1 MAAKTFIQELQLVSA
16 GNENGF
22 ILGQKMTCYNSVYPY
37 NIFPD
42 KELRR
47 IEFEPLTIFYGG
59 NGSGKTTLL
68 NILAEKLHLERSSPF
83 NSSAFF
89 SRYVAGCTVDA
100 RAIPAGSRIIT
111 SDDVTDFLLD
121 LRNLNSGIDIKR
133 DELLSTY
140 ALKRDASL
148 EFTSLADYD
157 AWKDGFDAKRLSK
170 SRYVNERHA
179 QNIRMLS
186 NGETA
191 MRYYT
196 ERIGE
201 NTLYLIDEP
210 ENSLSAELQQ
220 KLANFLSDAVRF
232 FGCQIV
238 ISTHSPFL
246 LAIPNAKIYDL
257 DSCPVVPRKWTEL
270 ENVRVYYDFFQQ
282 HSHEF

>member
-1 MAAKTFIQELQLVSA
+1 MAAKAFVRQLQLISA

-22 ILGQKMTCYNSVYPY
+22 IIGQKMTCYNNLYPY
-37 NIFPD
+37 NIFPN
-42 KELRR
+42 KELRT
-47 IEFEPLTIFYGG
+47 IDFEPLTIFYGG

-68 NILAEKLHLERSSPF
+68 NILAEKLRIDRGSPF

-89 SRYVAGCTVDA
+89 AQYVANCQIDVRT
-100 RAIPAGSRIIT
+100 IPAGSRIIT

-121 LRNLNSGIDIKR
+121 LRNLNSGIDRRR
-133 DELLSTY
+133 DELLASY
-140 ALKRDASL
+140 SFKRDASL

-157 AWKDGFDAKRLSK
+157 EWKEGFDAKRFSK
-170 SRYVNERHA
+170 SRFVNERLA

-201 NTLYLIDEP
+201 NALYLIDEP
-210 ENSLSAELQQ
+210 ENSLSAELQL
-220 KLANFLSDAVRF
+220 KLASFLSDAVRF

-246 LAIPNAKIYDL
+246 LAMPNAKIYDL

-282 HSHEF
+282 HRDEF

>member
-1 MAAKTFIQELQLVSA
+1 MAARMFVRQLQLVSA
-16 GNENGF
+16 GNEDRF
-22 ILGQKMTCYNSVYPY
+22 IIGQKMTCYNNLYPY

-42 KELRR
+42 KELRT
-47 IEFEPLTIFYGG
+47 IDFEPLTIFYGG

-68 NILAEKLHLERSSPF
+68 NILAEKLHIDRASPF

-89 SRYVAGCTVDA
+89 AQYVANCEIDA
-100 RAIPAGSRIIT
+100 RTIPAGSRIIT

-121 LRNLNSGIDIKR
+121 LRNLNSGIDRRR
-133 DELLSTY
+133 DELLASY
-140 ALKRDASL
+140 SLKRDASL

-157 AWKDGFDAKRLSK
+157 EWKEGFDAKRFSK
-170 SRYVNERHA
+170 SHFVNERLA
-179 QNIRMLS
+179 RNIRMLS

-201 NTLYLIDEP
+201 NALYLIDEP
-210 ENSLSAELQQ
+210 ENSLSAELQL
-220 KLANFLSDAVRF
+220 KLASFLSDAVRF

-246 LAIPNAKIYDL
+246 LAMPNAKIYDL

-270 ENVRVYYDFFQQ
+270 ENVRVYYDFFQR
-282 HSHEF
+282 HRGEF